1 MNGAQVDD
9 PGLVTLLETERRL
22 ILDGRFEDVGALLD
36 EKERL
41 IERLE
46 HDRPSAAV
54 MARLRARAESN
65 LALLA
70 AAREGFAA
78 AQARLREL
86 ERLVQGAGGYDRR
99 GVRVGGASDPRTSR
113 RV

>member
-1 MNGAQVDD
+1 MTGARAVAET
-9 PGLVTLLETERRL
+9 LVALLETERRL
-22 ILDGRFEDVGALLD
+22 ILDGRFAELGGLQD
-36 EKERL
+36 EKARLVARMDAER
-41 IERLE
+41 
-46 HDRPSAAV
+46 PAPAV
-54 MARLRARAESN
+54 MARLRARARAN

-86 ERLVQGAGGYDRR
+86 ERVARGIGGYDRR
-99 GVRVGGASDPRTSR
+99 GAHVGGTLDARTSR